1 MSPSPHIP
9 YGEEDALCRIL
20 AHHQIAPTRKL
31 VEHLSALIKW
41 VHEEEQAKASFDR
54 RTRPPMLSVLLSTL
68 GIYGKEI
75 LGPPP
80 RAATDRVT
88 SDKKEETS

>member
-1 MSPSPHIP
+1 M
-9 YGEEDALCRIL
+9 A
-20 AHHQIAPTRKL
+20 RKTPCAA
-31 VEHLSALIKW
+31 SWPIIRLIKW